1 MTTTTSVEL
10 IPREI
15 LFGNPDKTSPQ
26 ISPDGTMMAY
36 LAPVNN
42 VLNVWVGKVGSDD
55 YQPVTKDEDR
65 GVRFYFWAQDNKH
78 IMYIQDVGGN
88 ENWRLYATNLESRE
102 TRDLTPFDDVQVQ
115 VIDRDKHFPNE
126 LLIGMNKEN
135 PQVHDVY
142 LLDLRSGELT
152 LTAKNPGNV
161 AGWVSDSEFKVRGAL
176 TALPDGGRE
185 LLVRDSEESEWRTVV
200 TWNADDALLSA
211 PVGFTQDGQ
220 SIYLED
226 ARNANASRLV
236 KLNLA

>member
-102 TRDLTPFDDVQVQ
+102 TRDLTPFEDVQVQ

-126 LLIGMNKEN
+126 LLLGMNKEDKR
-135 PQVHDVY
+135 VHDGWAVDVSTGLAQY
-142 LLDLRSGELT
+142 QCRS
-152 LTAKNPGNV
+152 PGQ
-161 AGWVSDSEFKVRGAL
+161 AGHCHGRCECHCRGPTVRRGRR
-176 TALPDGGRE
+176 DG
-185 LLVRDSEESEWRTVV
+185 S
-200 TWNADDALLSA
+200 
-211 PVGFTQDGQ
+211 P
-220 SIYLED
+220 
-226 ARNANASRLV
+226 
-236 KLNLA
+236 